1 VGAGDLFKPY
11 INFFSRDLAID
22 LGTANTLVYLK
33 DRGVVIDEPTVVA
46 MRRDTGAVM
55 AVGLEAK
62 IMLGRTPDAIRALR
76 PMSDGVIADYE
87 VTERMLKYFI
97 TKSHGRRFF
106 VHPRVLVCVP
116 SGITEVEKR
125 AVRDSATHAG
135 AREVLMVYEPM
146 AAAVGAG
153 LPVHEP
159 VGNVII
165 DIGGGTTEVAVI
177 SLSGIV
183 TNTSIRIGGDE
194 MDVAIDKYLRKTYNL
209 LVGEQTAEKIKL
221 QIGSAF
227 PLEKKETMDIR
238 GRDIVEGV
246 PRTLSV
252 TSTEIREAL
261 AEPVSA
267 ILRAVHQTLEQTPP
281 ELAADIVDRGIH
293 MTGGG
298 SMLRGLNELLHR
310 ETDLIIHLVDNPL
323 TTVVAGA
330 GKVLENPDE
339 FRKVILSESR
349 R

>member
-1 VGAGDLFKPY
+1 MFRPY
-11 INFFSRDLAID
+11 ISLFSRDLAID

-33 DRGVVIDEPTVVA
+33 GKGVVIDEPTVVA
-46 MRRDTGAVM
+46 MLRETGAVV
-55 AVGLEAK
+55 AVGIEAK
-62 IMLGRTPDAIRALR
+62 NMLGRTPEQIRALR
-76 PMSDGVIADYE
+76 PMSDGVIADFE

-125 AVRDSATHAG
+125 AVRDSALHAG
-135 AREVLMVYEPM
+135 AREVMMIYEPM

-165 DIGGGTTEVAVI
+165 DVGGGTTEVAVI

-194 MDVAIDKYLRKTYNL
+194 MDAAIDKYLRKTYNL
-209 LVGEQTAEKIKL
+209 LVGEQTAERIKL

-227 PLEKKETMDIR
+227 PLYIKETMDVR
-238 GRDIVEGV
+238 GRDIVEGI

-252 TSTEIREAL
+252 TSMEIREAL
-261 AEPVSA
+261 SEPVSA
-267 ILRAVHQTLEQTPP
+267 ILRAMHQTLEQTPP
-281 ELAADIVDRGIH
+281 ELAADIVDRGIY

-298 SMLRGLNELLHR
+298 SMLRGLDKLLNKG
-310 ETDLIIHLVDNPL
+310 TDVSIHLVDNPL

-330 GKVLENPDE
+330 GKVLENPEE
-339 FRKVILSESR
+339 FHKVIIGGKGSFR
-349 R
+349 

>member
-1 VGAGDLFKPY
+1 MFRPY
-11 INFFSRDLAID
+11 ISLFSRDLAVD

-33 DRGVVIDEPTVVA
+33 AKGVVIDEPTVVA
-46 MRRDTGAVM
+46 MRRDTGAVV
-55 AVGLEAK
+55 AVGIEAK
-62 IMLGRTPDAIRALR
+62 NMLGRTPEQIRALR
-76 PMSDGVIADYE
+76 PMSDGVIADFE

-135 AREVLMVYEPM
+135 AREVMMIYEPM

-159 VGNVII
+159 MGNVII
-165 DIGGGTTEVAVI
+165 DVGGGTTEVAVI

-194 MDVAIDKYLRKTYNL
+194 MDAAIDKYLRKTYNL
-209 LVGEQTAEKIKL
+209 LVGEQTAERIKL

-227 PLEKKETMDIR
+227 PLDTKETMDVR
-238 GRDIVEGV
+238 GRDIVEGI

-252 TSTEIREAL
+252 TSMEIREAL
-261 AEPVSA
+261 SEPVSA

-281 ELAADIVDRGIH
+281 ELSADIVDLGIY

-298 SMLRGLNELLHR
+298 SMLRGLDKLLHK
-310 ETDLIIHLVDNPL
+310 ETDVNIHLVDNPL

-330 GKVLENPDE
+330 GKVLENPEE
-339 FRKVILSESR
+339 FHKVIIGGKGSFR
-349 R
+349 

>member
-1 VGAGDLFKPY
+1 LFKPY
-11 INFFSRDLAID
+11 ISFFSRDLAID

-46 MRRDTGAVM
+46 MRRDTGVM
-55 AVGLEAK
+55 VAVGLEAK
-62 IMLGRTPDAIRALR
+62 IMLGRTPEAIRALR

-97 TKSHGRRFF
+97 IKSHGRRFF

-125 AVRDSATHAG
+125 AVRDSVAHAG

-159 VGNVII
+159 VGNIII

-209 LVGEQTAEKIKL
+209 LVGEQTAEQIKL

-227 PLEKKETMDIR
+227 PLEKKETLDIR

-261 AEPVSA
+261 SEPVSA
-267 ILRAVHQTLEQTPP
+267 ILRAVHRTLEQTPP
-281 ELAADIVDRGIH
+281 ELAADIVDRGIY

-298 SMLRGLNELLHR
+298 SMLRGLNDLLHR
-310 ETDLIIHLVDNPL
+310 ETDLAIHLVDNPL

-330 GKVLENPDE
+330 GKVLENPE
-339 FRKVILSESR
+339 GYHKVILSENR

>member
-1 VGAGDLFKPY
+1 MFRPFLS
-11 INFFSRDLAID
+11 FFSHDLAID

-62 IMLGRTPDAIRALR
+62 IMLGRTPEAIRALR
-76 PMSDGVIADYE
+76 PMSDGVIADFE

-135 AREVLMVYEPM
+135 AREVLMIYEPM

-159 VGNVII
+159 VGNIII
-165 DIGGGTTEVAVI
+165 DIGGGTTEMAVI

-183 TNTSIRIGGDE
+183 THTSIRIGGDE

-209 LVGEQTAEKIKL
+209 LVGEQTAERIKL

-261 AEPVSA
+261 SEPVSA
-267 ILRAVHQTLEQTPP
+267 ILRAVHRTLEQTPP
-281 ELAADIVDRGIH
+281 ELAADIVDRGIY

-298 SMLRGLNELLHR
+298 SMLRGLSELLHR
-310 ETDLIIHLVDNPL
+310 ETDLTIHLVDNPL

-330 GKVLENPDE
+330 GKVLENPE
-339 FRKVILSESR
+339 AFHKVILKENR

>member
-1 VGAGDLFKPY
+1 LFKPY
-11 INFFSRDLAID
+11 ISFFSRDLAID

-62 IMLGRTPDAIRALR
+62 IMLGRTPEAIRALR

-209 LVGEQTAEKIKL
+209 LVGEQTAEQIKL

-227 PLEKKETMDIR
+227 PLVKKETMDIR

-267 ILRAVHQTLEQTPP
+267 ILRAMHQTLEQTPP
-281 ELAADIVDRGIH
+281 ELAADIVDRGIY

-310 ETDLIIHLVDNPL
+310 ETDLVIHLVDNPL

-330 GKVLENPDE
+330 GKVLEKPEE
-339 FRKVILSESR
+339 FRKVILSENR